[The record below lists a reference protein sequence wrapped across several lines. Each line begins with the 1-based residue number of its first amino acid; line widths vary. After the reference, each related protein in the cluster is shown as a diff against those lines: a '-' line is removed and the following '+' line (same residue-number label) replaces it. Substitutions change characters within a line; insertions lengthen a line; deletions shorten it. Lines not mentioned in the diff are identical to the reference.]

1 MNYSNKVSF
10 DRCVLHNCEVETFF
24 FYTFI
29 AIVFL
34 VIGGIVL
41 AFIFGLY
48 MDWQAPPPID
58 FRDESYGQL
67 GIPELERLSGVQ
79 FGQEITEAFEAMKG
93 DAQNI
98 AERYSGYIKSGFG
111 SYEEAMASDLSD
123 GVKDALKAHFDR

>member
-34 VIGGIVL
+34 VIGGFVL
-41 AFIFGLY
+41 AVIFGLY
-48 MDWQAPPPID
+48 MGWQAPPPVD

-67 GIPELERLSGVQ
+67 GIPELERLSGIAGMQYFAEENNQRDDEDITLEEIGSFRRYVVQ
-79 FGQEITEAFEAMKG
+79 EENQEPTAEDIGRFGA
-93 DAQNI
+93 DA
-98 AERYSGYIKSGFG
+98 RKP
-111 SYEEAMASDLSD
+111 
-123 GVKDALKAHFDR
+123 